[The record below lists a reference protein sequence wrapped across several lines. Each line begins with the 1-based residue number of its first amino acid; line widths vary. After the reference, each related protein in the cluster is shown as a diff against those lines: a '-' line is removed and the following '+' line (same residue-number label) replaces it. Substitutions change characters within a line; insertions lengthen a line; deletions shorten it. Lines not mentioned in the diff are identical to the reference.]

1 MKRESR
7 TWLPYAMLVLAFL
20 TLALYEAGAL
30 RPLESLMGYIIAP
43 VERGLASIFDT
54 LGELSQTIRDVREL
68 QQRVQALEKEN
79 AALTVENIRLREF
92 EAENRELRERLNF
105 ADENPTYSLVGA
117 DVVERGCTVY
127 PCAEVT
133 GQDTNPYLRY
143 IIINAGSNDGVNIG
157 MPVIT
162 EGSALVGRIARV
174 TPNLAFVQLINDPSS
189 EIAAM
194 IQRSRV
200 TGMVIGEKEGNLIM
214 TEILPGEEINEGDY
228 IITSGLGGLMP
239 RALIL
244 GQIAR
249 VDYQEAA
256 LFQEALLRPAVD
268 FRRLDMVLVITD
280 FQNMPTEETDNLRP
294 SEGTLP

>member
-1 MKRESR
+1 MRQESR
-7 TWLPYAMLVLAFL
+7 TWLPYAMLALAFL
-20 TLALYEAGAL
+20 MLALYEAGTL

-43 VERGLASIFDT
+43 VERGLASTIDT
-54 LGELSQTIRDVREL
+54 LSELSKTVRDVREL
-68 QQRVQALEKEN
+68 QQRVQELEQEN

-92 EAENRELRERLNF
+92 EAENRELRDRLNF
-105 ADENPTYSLVGA
+105 ATENPTYSLVGS

-143 IIINAGSNDGVNIG
+143 IIINAGSNDGVAPG

-162 EGSALVGRIARV
+162 EGSALIGRIARV
-174 TPNLAFVQLINDPSS
+174 TPNLAFVQLINDPNS
-189 EIAAM
+189 EVAAM
-194 IQRSRV
+194 VQRNRV
-200 TGMVIGEKEGNLIM
+200 TGMVVGEKEGNLIM
-214 TEILPGEEINEGDY
+214 TEILPDEEINEGDY
-228 IITSGLGGLMP
+228 VITSGLGGLMP

-244 GQIAR
+244 GQVASI
-249 VDYQEAA
+249 DYQEAA

-280 FQNMPTEETDNLRP
+280 FQNMPTEETDDVLP
-294 SEGTLP
+294 PEGTLP